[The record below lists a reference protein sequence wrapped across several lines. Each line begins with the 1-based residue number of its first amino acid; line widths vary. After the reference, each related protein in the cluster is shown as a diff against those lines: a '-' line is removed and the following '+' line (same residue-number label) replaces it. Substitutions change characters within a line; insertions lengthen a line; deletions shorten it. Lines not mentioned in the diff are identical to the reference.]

1 MTQVPACAMLAAGAQ
16 PRDGRQHR
24 EIRDGTWPVVG
35 VAAGGGDGGGD
46 GFDRGRQAFGA
57 AGITGNAGSYRGGG
71 LPANW
76 SAGVNVCHTATL
88 GQYPRLRFGF
98 TNGNA
103 TVKSLTAL
111 GFILTSG
118 QYGLPTTGLTVCR
131 DGAGNVLS
139 MTVLISLFADE
150 DGTLVDY
157 EVGATNS
164 SPTDGYSYT
173 GVSYL
178 ANGGNGGSITAYSSA
193 ANLVS
198 IRN

>member
-1 MTQVPACAMLAAGAQ
+1 MKYGMALGLLLALQPAAAMAAETVSIVGGKLSEPQGLQVT
-16 PRDGRQHR
+16 RDH
-24 EIRDGTWPVVG
+24 IVV
-35 VAAGGGDGGGD
+35 
-46 GFDRGRQAFGA
+46 
-57 AGITGNAGSYRGGG
+57 GG

-103 TVKSLTAL
+103 TVKSLIAQ

-118 QYGLPTTGLTVCR
+118 QDGLPTTGLTVCR

-178 ANGGNGGSITAYSSA
+178 ANGGHGGTITAYSSA